1 MLDPTWYIFRLYI
14 SLPRADPICARSL
27 RKQELLNGLN
37 RKEPCGSV
45 SFQRIFLLFC
55 RPTYF
60 CDHTSQAGRGH
71 FDPRKFSVFG
81 SWKFRLYY
89 PHEATILLCASNH
102 CIKTVINCLE
112 AILVSRS
119 CLHIMGRECDILTVS
134 SPRASL
140 CLLSVVEEP
149 I

>member
-60 CDHTSQAGRGH
+60 CDHTSQAGREHRGILI
-71 FDPRKFSVFG
+71 RG
-81 SWKFRLYY
+81 SFPSLDRGNSGFITHTKRLFFCVHLTIVLRPSLIVWKRY
-89 PHEATILLCASNH
+89 
-102 CIKTVINCLE
+102 
-112 AILVSRS
+112 
-119 CLHIMGRECDILTVS
+119 
-134 SPRASL
+134 
-140 CLLSVVEEP
+140 LSVEAAC